1 MEKHRQEDPFE
12 TPSEGSSLS
21 DNSIEEEEWE
31 TVEDRNIVSQALV
44 FCDGDS
50 PPLPG
55 TTPRLKHPVVIPQI
69 TRSMDM
75 LFMRAHA
82 PELEAKNISR
92 DQFVN
97 FLDGLNMAA
106 SPNVY
111 LEALNIAGSIVSW
124 IPTGTTVIAGTAV
137 SLAATGSGL
146 ALSIV
151 RVRRFLR
158 KANECFFAP
167 RDLHAQIV
175 SAKQLAD
182 YLGVDSPLDIVPAL
196 KPHHIK
202 LSVQERRL
210 LGIQDVISA
219 LDYELP
225 PVVAQEKFVNK
236 LSSKR
241 IQWAVH
247 RREKRLLKSRAKV
260 VRSSPWYKPGQ
271 DMVVPMP
278 DEKSQKSDQKLENRL
293 THDPNY
299 VKFSRRFPRRECK
312 DKERLQG
319 AKIKWLVITDADR
332 AFPKPPK
339 RLSIRS

>member
-1 MEKHRQEDPFE
+1 MEKNRLDDPFE
-12 TPSEGSSLS
+12 TPSEGS
-21 DNSIEEEEWE
+21 NSSIEEEWE

-55 TTPRLKHPVVIPQI
+55 TTPRLKYPVVIPQI
-69 TRSMDM
+69 TRSMDP

-82 PELEAKNISR
+82 PALEAKNISR

-151 RVRRFLR
+151 RVKRFLR

-182 YLGVDSPLDIVPAL
+182 YLGIDSPLDIVPAL
-196 KPHHIK
+196 KPDHIK

-210 LGIQDVISA
+210 LGIQNHISA
-219 LDYELP
+219 LDFELP
-225 PVVAQEKFVNK
+225 PTLPQEKLVNK
-236 LSSKR
+236 FSSKR

-247 RREKRLLKSRAKV
+247 RREKRLLKSRARV
-260 VRSSPWYKPGQ
+260 VRASPWYKPGT

-278 DEKSQKSDQKLENRL
+278 DEKSQKSDQKLEQKL
-293 THDPNY
+293 TQDPTY
-299 VKFSRRFPRRECK
+299 VKLLRRFPHRECK

-319 AKIKWLVITDADR
+319 AKIKWLVITNADQS
-332 AFPKPPK
+332 FPKPPK